1 MCGGAQTGCEH
12 GVLEL
17 GSDVEGDFPAVECTF
32 HGIEDAG
39 LLWLAVHCGGILLKL
54 GNQLTHFLS
63 LFFRQVEV
71 LDELVDLT
79 VYRI

>member
-1 MCGGAQTGCEH
+1 MCGSAQTGCEH

-17 GSDVEGDFPAVECTF
+17 GGDVERDFPAVECTF

-79 VYRI
+79 DCHI